1 MDFSGWEKLSLLD
14 YDDHLSTT
22 LFMAGC
28 DFRCPFCHNSSLVL
42 DPKSAPIIKWADIMD
57 YLKKRTGVLEA
68 VVITGGEP
76 TLMPDLEDKIKDI
89 KALGYEVKLDTNGSH
104 PEVVKNLVSK
114 NLIDYLAMDIKNSPK
129 KYPMTI
135 GTTNVNMDKI
145 NETIDFLIHGSLRFE
160 FRTTTIAEYHDEQD
174 FEEIGQWIK
183 GAKNFFIQRYID
195 NENCIAHGLHMV
207 DKETATK
214 FMKIM
219 EKYVSHVAL
228 RGYD

>member
-1 MDFSGWEKLSLLD
+1 
-14 YDDHLSTT
+14 
-22 LFMAGC
+22 
-28 DFRCPFCHNSSLVL
+28 
-42 DPKSAPIIKWADIMD
+42 
-57 YLKKRTGVLEA
+57 
-68 VVITGGEP
+68 
-76 TLMPDLEDKIKDI
+76 
-89 KALGYEVKLDTNGSH
+89 
-104 PEVVKNLVSK
+104 
-114 NLIDYLAMDIKNSPK
+114 
-129 KYPMTI
+129 
-135 GTTNVNMDKI
+135 MDKI